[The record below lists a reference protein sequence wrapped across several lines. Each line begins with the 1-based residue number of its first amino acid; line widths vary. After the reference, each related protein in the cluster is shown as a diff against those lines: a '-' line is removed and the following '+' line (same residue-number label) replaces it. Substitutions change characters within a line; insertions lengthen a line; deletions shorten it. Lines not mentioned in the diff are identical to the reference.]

1 MGWFISLWITI
12 PPAFSGVA
20 ETKVAQFAIAE
31 LNKLQHTPGT
41 VATSK
46 ALLNA
51 DVQKSV
57 IQAVTEQLSA
67 GQQSLFD
74 TENPVDVADI
84 VAKTT
89 ALDGEPYDR
98 YSARGCGA

>member
-1 MGWFISLWITI
+1 MSPVYTLGEGWGEGQYNFN
-12 PPAFSGVA
+12 GVA

-67 GQQSLFD
+67 GQQSLFAN
-74 TENPVDVADI
+74 EES
-84 VAKTT
+84 
-89 ALDGEPYDR
+89 G
-98 YSARGCGA
+98 